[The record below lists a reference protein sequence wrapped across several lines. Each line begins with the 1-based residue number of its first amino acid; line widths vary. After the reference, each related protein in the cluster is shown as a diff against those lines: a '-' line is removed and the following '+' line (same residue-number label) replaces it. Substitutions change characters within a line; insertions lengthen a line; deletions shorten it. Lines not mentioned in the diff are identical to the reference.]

1 MASIYELTNELR
13 TLWDLIEDG
22 TLDEDALADAFT
34 ITVEDLSIKLEAY
47 CKFIKNAES
56 DIEGIRAEE
65 KRLAA
70 KRRAMENAV
79 KRAKQAMQDALR
91 MAGEKKI
98 KAGSFTVSVQ
108 NNPPKVVFDDP
119 YIENIPSKYLIP
131 TDPDIDVKKILEDLK
146 AGADG
151 LEGIAHLEQSE
162 SLRIR

>member
-1 MASIYELTNELR
+1 
-13 TLWDLIEDG
+13 
-22 TLDEDALADAFT
+22 
-34 ITVEDLSIKLEAY
+34 
-47 CKFIKNAES
+47 
-56 DIEGIRAEE
+56 
-65 KRLAA
+65 
-70 KRRAMENAV
+70 MENAV

-108 NNPPKVVFDDP
+108 NNPPKVVFDDH